1 MGCSFRGITEIEC
14 FCFNYCRPKFLNICL
29 ILDCV
34 NNSVLFYREKRKIY
48 ILARQFQ
55 LKMAA
60 LLTSFE
66 DQVAFHSLQAKGI
79 NSAAHHG
86 VPHHTLVA
94 VDVHQT
100 VVTRNLGGEEG
111 KRRR

>member
-1 MGCSFRGITEIEC
+1 MQI
-14 FCFNYCRPKFLNICL
+14 
-29 ILDCV
+29 ILFF
-34 NNSVLFYREKRKIY
+34 FYREKRKIY

-55 LKMAA
+55 ALELKMAA

-100 VVTRNLGGEEG
+100 VVTRNLGGEKG